1 MPVVELSLS
10 RLQKL
15 IGKNTN
21 KKQILDSLPFLGLD
35 IESLGRNIVRVEY
48 SPNRPD
54 YSTDFGIALGLQG
67 ILGVSKG
74 MLRLNIRKK
83 GNYEIKVDSST
94 SKIRPFV
101 TGIIAR
107 NGSLDNE
114 SVKQI
119 INMQEDLHFGLC
131 RKRKKSS
138 IGIHDLDSIS
148 FPLKYTTTSRDH
160 RFVPLNST
168 KESSI
173 SEILRDSE
181 VGRDYGSIL
190 GQSAR
195 VPIITDAK
203 GQTISFPPIIN
214 AALTTVT
221 TKTKNILVEVTGID
235 KQSAED
241 MLSVVVAIL
250 QGAGFQFSQLK
261 VSGSKNLTP
270 NFATRIITFDADPV
284 NKILGLNI
292 SGSMLVS
299 CLKKCRLDAV
309 MKGKKI
315 QCTIPRYRF
324 DIFGGM
330 DIVEEVA
337 LGYGIDNLKPAWPAS
352 VHIGEKNM
360 TSEKLDSLSRLMT
373 GFGFMETLNSTLT
386 SEQILYEMA
395 NRDSS
400 QIISVTSS
408 KSQEHTILRDSIL
421 PGLLENLS
429 KNIHETYPQKFFE
442 SGTVFSKGTPIKET
456 TNLACIT
463 ASEETNFSEMKAV
476 LQSLLRIGFSIK
488 CETKTLSKH
497 ALFSQGRVAEIV
509 INRKAVGYIGE
520 LDSKVLENFKISRNI
535 KSFPKTPLI
544 PDTDIFIASNLDTLF
559 IKL

>member
-10 RLQKL
+10 RLEKL

-35 IESLGRNIVRVEY
+35 IESLGRNVVRVEY

-67 ILGVSKG
+67 ILGISKG
-74 MLRLNIRKK
+74 MPRLNIRKK

-94 SKIRPFV
+94 SKVRPFV

-107 NGSLDNE
+107 NGSLDDKA
-114 SVKQI
+114 VKQI
-119 INMQEDLHFGLC
+119 INMQEDLHFGLG

-138 IGIHDLDSIS
+138 IGIHDLDNVS

-190 GQSAR
+190 GQSAK

-261 VSGSKNLTP
+261 VSGSKNSTP
-270 NFATRIITFDADPV
+270 NFAPRSIVFDANPV
-284 NKILGLNI
+284 NKILGLTI
-292 SGSMLVS
+292 SNSMLVS

-309 MKGKKI
+309 RKSKKI

-352 VHIGEKNM
+352 VHIGEKNA
-360 TSEKLDSLSRLMT
+360 TSEKLDSISRLMT
-373 GFGFMETLNSTLT
+373 GLGFMEMLNSTLT
-386 SEQILYEMA
+386 GVPLFVY
-395 NRDSS
+395 SS
-400 QIISVTSS
+400 QTISVTSS

-442 SGTVFSKGTPIKET
+442 TGIVFSKGSPIKET
-456 TNLACIT
+456 TNLACVS
-463 ASEETNFSEMKAV
+463 ASEETNFSEMKSV
-476 LQSLLRIGFSIK
+476 LQSLFRIGFNIK
-488 CETKTLSKH
+488 CETKTLSEH
-497 ALFSQGRVAEIV
+497 ALFTQGRVAEIIV
-509 INRKAVGYIGE
+509 GKKTVGYIGE
-520 LDSKVLENFKISRNI
+520 LDSKVLENFRIRTKAVA
-535 KSFPKTPLI
+535 FE
-544 PDTDIFIASNLDTLF
+544 
-559 IKL
+559 IKLNGLIFD